1 MFIAETNIFEN
12 ILILPTEM
20 DVLSKLNRKGKRYL
34 RFSNSNFTS
43 SGEEANTIKFAYE
56 GTVKTVAEKIFV

>member
-43 SGEEANTIKFAYE
+43 SGEEANTICLRRNC
-56 GTVKTVAEKIFV
+56 